1 MLRIAPRI
9 VCPVGRRCLCYR
21 CEGGKCVAAVW
32 WRPADRR
39 QAARAEGEPREASPA
54 SRPTGGLP
62 SGVATGA
69 QDLRVRTATGERGE
83 PAAPGRALRSAAGR
97 AWSEG
102 LPRQATRRTTLR
114 GPGRRLLQD
123 RPCGLRRL
131 RDETRHPRLARR
143 GVHDAAPALCRGVGA
158 RWSHPGRRDV
168 VPPHGVPS
176 LAKIIDVEM
185 LVMSDGG
192 YERTE
197 AEFAELFG
205 RAGLHLAR
213 VVPNESPLEVME
225 AVRA

>member
-1 MLRIAPRI
+1 MSEANPQLRGVLFDLPQVVHGAKDFLAKRR
-9 VCPVGRRCLCYR
+9 VERRCEVLGGDCFKTVPAGCDAYVMKHVIHDWHDEACTTLLRLC
-21 CEGGKCVAAVW
+21 
-32 WRPADRR
+32 
-39 QAARAEGEPREASPA
+39 AEG
-54 SRPTGGLP
+54 L
-62 SGVATGA
+62 
-69 QDLRVRTATGERGE
+69 
-83 PAAPGRALRSAAGR
+83 APDGRILVV
-97 AWSEG
+97 E
-102 LPRQATRRTTLR
+102 
-114 GPGRRLLQD
+114 
-123 RPCGLRRL
+123 
-131 RDETRHPRLARR
+131 H
-143 GVHDAAPALCRGVGA
+143 
-158 RWSHPGRRDV
+158 V